1 MTLAGEFPAGLKIL
15 IVDDDRTCLLV
26 LERML
31 RKFSYQVTKCQQ
43 AREALAL
50 LRQDKNRFDIV
61 LCDLHMPDINGIELL
76 QIIEVEMDLPVVMM
90 SSDDGKGVVMKG
102 IVHGACD
109 YLVKPVRMEAIGLIW
124 QHVVRKKKKRF
135 SGEINRLLPLQRND
149 NAVPAMDKRSL
160 KYRKR
165 TSEDED
171 VAEDGE
177 SSEGKKP
184 RMVWTQELHDLF
196 VAAVNELG
204 RGSMYSTSIHPL
216 KVFLPKCFVLT
227 NVIADAV
234 PKKILERMQAMN
246 VTFLTR
252 ANIASHL
259 QKYRMHLQK
268 EGAVPSS
275 DSRDVNAYID
285 HRNLQFQPSPTTPY
299 QLPMQNL
306 ITERANENVLSIAP
320 SHVDGGSNI
329 FNSNVASD
337 SSCSLPTQVTL
348 YNLYRA
354 NLLYQNEFPPTSNG
368 VAISNDNEFPPN
380 DGVANS
386 NDESLYCNIV
396 DGTELSNPFPAVEE
410 LVHEP
415 SFLVGQYDQQAFFR
429 GPI

>member
-1 MTLAGEFPAGLKIL
+1 
-15 IVDDDRTCLLV
+15 
-26 LERML
+26 
-31 RKFSYQVTKCQQ
+31 
-43 AREALAL
+43 
-50 LRQDKNRFDIV
+50 
-61 LCDLHMPDINGIELL
+61 
-76 QIIEVEMDLPVVMM
+76 
-90 SSDDGKGVVMKG
+90 
-102 IVHGACD
+102 
-109 YLVKPVRMEAIGLIW
+109 
-124 QHVVRKKKKRF
+124 
-135 SGEINRLLPLQRND
+135 
-149 NAVPAMDKRSL
+149 MDKRSL

-165 TSEDED
+165 TGEDED

-196 VAAVNELG
+196 VATVNELG
-204 RGSMYSTSIHPL
+204 R
-216 KVFLPKCFVLT
+216 
-227 NVIADAV
+227 DAV

-268 EGAVPSS
+268 EGPVPSS

-329 FNSNVASD
+329 FNSNIASE

-354 NLLYQNEFPPTSNG
+354 NLLYQNDFPPTSNG
-368 VAISNDNEFPPN
+368 VAISNDNGFPPN

-386 NDESLYCNIV
+386 NDESFYCNVV
-396 DGTELSNPFPAVEE
+396 DGTELSNPFSAVAVDGTELSNPLSAVEE
-410 LVHEP
+410 LIHEP

>member
-1 MTLAGEFPAGLKIL
+1 MTMAGEFPAGLKIL

-61 LCDLHMPDINGIELL
+61 LCDLHMPDINGFELL

-135 SGEINRLLPLQRND
+135 SGEITRSLPLQPAD
-149 NAVPAMDKRSL
+149 NAVPPMDKRSL

-204 RGSMYSTSIHPL
+204 RG
-216 KVFLPKCFVLT
+216 
-227 NVIADAV
+227 NAV

-268 EGAVPSS
+268 EGPVPSS

-306 ITERANENVLSIAP
+306 ITERANGNVLSIAP

-329 FNSNVASD
+329 FNSNIASE

-354 NLLYQNEFPPTSNG
+354 NLLYQNDFPPTSNG
-368 VAISNDNEFPPN
+368 VAISNDNAFPPN

-386 NDESLYCNIV
+386 NDESFYCNVV
-396 DGTELSNPFPAVEE
+396 DGTELSNPFSAVAVDGTELSNPLSAVEE
-410 LVHEP
+410 LIHEP